1 MRTTELNYIFHSTS
15 LHFLH
20 RNMNSLLLKAHEIR
34 CIANKTKAA
43 IIGITESKLDHTL
56 PDLEVNFPE
65 YHILWCHRNRK
76 GGGVT
81 CYIKKDLCFNTITLH
96 YKELEHLVFD
106 ILLPKSKPIFI
117 GVFCRP
123 PNQAE
128 FDDLMVEKVSNWNV
142 KYNEIYFRG
151 DFNINLFQIG
161 K

>member
-1 MRTTELNYIFHSTS
+1 
-15 LHFLH
+15 
-20 RNMNSLLLKAHEIR
+20 MNSLLLKADEIR

-43 IIGITESKLDHTL
+43 IIGITESKPDHTL

-81 CYIKKDLCFNTITLH
+81 SYIKKDLSFCTITLH

-106 ILLPKSKPIFI
+106 TLLPKSKPIFI

-142 KYNEIYFRG
+142 NYNEIYLLG
-151 DFNINLFQIG
+151 DFNINLFQNG

>member
-1 MRTTELNYIFHSTS
+1 
-15 LHFLH
+15 
-20 RNMNSLLLKAHEIR
+20 MNSLLLKTDEIR

-43 IIGITESKLDHTL
+43 IIGITESKPDHTV

-76 GGGVT
+76 GGGNT

-96 YKELEHLVFD
+96 YKELEHLVCD

-142 KYNEIYFRG
+142 NYNEIYLLG
-151 DFNINLFQIG
+151 DFNINLFQNG

>member
-1 MRTTELNYIFHSTS
+1 
-15 LHFLH
+15 
-20 RNMNSLLLKAHEIR
+20 MNSLFLKTDEIR

-43 IIGITESKLDHTL
+43 IIGITGSKLEHTV

-65 YHILWCHRNRK
+65 YHILWFHRNRK

>member
-1 MRTTELNYIFHSTS
+1 
-15 LHFLH
+15 
-20 RNMNSLLLKAHEIR
+20 MNSLLLKTDEIR

-81 CYIKKDLCFNTITLH
+81 SYIKKDLSFCTITLH

-106 ILLPKSKPIFI
+106 TLLPKSKPIFI

-128 FDDLMVEKVSNWNV
+128 FDDWMVEKVSNLNL
-142 KYNEIYFRG
+142 KYNEIYLLG
-151 DFNINLFQIG
+151 DFNINLFQNG

>member
-1 MRTTELNYIFHSTS
+1 
-15 LHFLH
+15 
-20 RNMNSLLLKAHEIR
+20 MNILLLKRDEIR

-43 IIGITESKLDHTL
+43 IIGTTESKLDHTV

-81 CYIKKDLCFNTITLH
+81 SYIKKDLSFCTITLH

-106 ILLPKSKPIFI
+106 TLLPKSKPIFI

-142 KYNEIYFRG
+142 NYNEIYLLG
-151 DFNINLFQIG
+151 DFNINLFQNG

>member
-1 MRTTELNYIFHSTS
+1 
-15 LHFLH
+15 
-20 RNMNSLLLKAHEIR
+20 MNSLLLKADEIR

-76 GGGVT
+76 SGGVT

-142 KYNEIYFRG
+142 NYNEIYLLG
-151 DFNINLFQIG
+151 DFNINLFQNG